1 MAARAKRGKTRDA
14 PSSAGPRKDRK
25 GVDRRRRS
33 CFFCKE
39 KVAAVDYKNIAQLR
53 RFISERGKI
62 KGRGNTGTCRN
73 HQKQVAVSIKRAR
86 EMALLPTSVIPG
98 SRRRNLA
105 RATPGRSPRERFGKG
120 RVTLF
125 LTEARY
131 DRLPVASKE

>member
-1 MAARAKRGKTRDA
+1 MAAHTKRGKTRDA

-39 KVAAVDYKNIAQLR
+39 KIAAVDYKNIAQLR

-62 KGRGNTGTCRN
+62 KGRGYTGTCRK

-86 EMALLPTSVIPG
+86 EMALLPYVGDSQEPQT
-98 SRRRNLA
+98 R
-105 RATPGRSPRERFGKG
+105 PRPRQAE
-120 RVTLF
+120 
-125 LTEARY
+125 
-131 DRLPVASKE
+131 

>member
-14 PSSAGPRKDRK
+14 PSSAEPRKDRK

-39 KVAAVDYKNIAQLR
+39 KIAAVDYKHIAQLR

-62 KGRGNTGTCRN
+62 KGRGNTGTCRK

-86 EMALLPTSVIPG
+86 EMALLPYVGDSQEPQKRPR
-98 SRRRNLA
+98 SRYA
-105 RATPGRSPRERFGKG
+105 E
-120 RVTLF
+120 
-125 LTEARY
+125 
-131 DRLPVASKE
+131 